1 MFLDASVIVAI
12 LANESDASELAR
24 RLDVADVRLT
34 SPLAIWEATVAMVRI
49 GRLTPGDAK
58 FLVTEL
64 IASWGGEVIALDE
77 RIGSAAIEAFDAFG
91 RGRHRAAHV
100 DLELGAHGGQR
111 ARHVAD
117 GDVQAEAGRAAAAR
131 DLAR

>member
-91 RGRHRAAHV
+91 RGRHRAALNMG
-100 DLELGAHGGQR
+100 DCLAYACAKSR
-111 ARHVAD
+111 AVPLMCK
-117 GDVQAEAGRAAAAR
+117 GDEFPLTDIA
-131 DLAR
+131 LA

>member
-91 RGRHRAAHV
+91 RGRHRAALNMG
-100 DLELGAHGGQR
+100 DCLAYACAKSR
-111 ARHVAD
+111 AVPLMCK
-117 GDVQAEAGRAAAAR
+117 GDDFPLTDIA
-131 DLAR
+131 LA